1 MEEMHDLYGGQV
13 LEELLEARCE
23 GRRGWQ
29 RDRPRR
35 TVEMFQVIC
44 DRSYLRPR
52 AQGFMR
58 GVQNLSSQELRCLR
72 SCRRQV
78 LRWYSGGR
86 DLIDTAVMRLAGQG
100 TVRGDAEVDIV
111 AGCCSRAFGTVK
123 PFLEHVKLPHTVRGF

>member
-1 MEEMHDLYGGQV
+1 MKVEEVGKGIGLAG
-13 LEELLEARCE
+13 LC
-23 GRRGWQ
+23 
-29 RDRPRR
+29 
-35 TVEMFQVIC
+35 VEMFHVIC
-44 DRSYLRPR
+44 DRSYLRPC

-58 GVQNLSSQELRCLR
+58 EVQNLSSQELRCLR

-100 TVRGDAEVDIV
+100 TVRGDADVDIV

-123 PFLEHVKLPHTVRGF
+123 PFLEHVDASSVGSGTGW